1 MKDMETLIH
10 QIKKNCNISD
20 AKYWGAFSICTFLF
34 KLRELYRVENCIKP
48 WEKIQHNE
56 IDEWICK
63 REKLWKELEDK
74 DFEDIIIDGNVYGPF
89 EVEKINTAL
98 EKHGLVYGAGFGVYM
113 KPSFFL
119 ADLISKEKVDV
130 YDIYTSGHEYARDL
144 SGHIAMLQD
153 KTIFARVDVTRQFL
167 WEKYEEL
174 RFTRKSDGP
183 LVFAFSKY
191 FIIHKEDPSEDI
203 YRRISLVAQSE
214 LETYIH
220 HELGEAFEE
229 VKIGGEWNF
238 LLAELS
244 SSRKAELFARSVKD
258 ILSDTSEKGMIKH
271 IIRNYKQGSL
281 GFYLVYLSGYRK
293 LLFPEIAEAFQGFTQ
308 RGDWGL
314 IDNARKAGYTKA
326 KGYAERLLSIYKTHK
341 SEKEWIPKYIEHE
354 MLSELL

>member
-1 MKDMETLIH
+1 MIGFETITS
-10 QIKKNCNISD
+10 QVKRNCDISD

-48 WEKIQHNE
+48 WEEIQHNE
-56 IDEWICK
+56 IDKWICK

-74 DFEDIIIDGNVYGPF
+74 DFEDIIIDGNIYGLF
-89 EVEKINTAL
+89 EVEKINAAL
-98 EKHGLVYGAGFGVYM
+98 EKHGLVYSAGFGVYM

-130 YDIYTSGHEYARDL
+130 YDIYTCGHEYARDL
-144 SGHIAMLQD
+144 SGHIAMLQN
-153 KTIFARVDVTRQFL
+153 KAIFARVDATRQFL

-174 RFTRKSDGP
+174 RLTRKSDGP

-191 FIIHKEDPSEDI
+191 SITHKEDPTEDI

-229 VKIGGEWNF
+229 VKIGGEWKF

-244 SSRKAELFARSVKD
+244 SSRKAELFARGVKD

-271 IIRNYKQGSL
+271 IIRNHKQGSL
-281 GFYLVYLSGYRK
+281 GFYLVYLSGYRR
-293 LLFPEIAEAFQGFTQ
+293 LLFPEIVEAFQRFTQ
-308 RGDWGL
+308 TGNWGL
-314 IDNARKAGYTKA
+314 IENARKSGYKKA
-326 KGYAERLLSIYKTHK
+326 EGYAERLLSIYKTHK
-341 SEKEWIPKYIEHE
+341 SEKEWIPKYIEHKI
-354 MLSELL
+354 LGELL